1 MNTKAIIDFA
11 QDEDGAA
18 FRETLYSEIQQRVHA
33 HIDAKRQEIAHNLIA
48 QKEVESNE
56 EV

>member
-11 QDEDGAA
+11 QDEDGSA
-18 FRETLYSEIQQRVHA
+18 FREALYTEIQQRVHA
-33 HIDAKRQEIAHNLIA
+33 HIDAKRQEIAQNLIA
-48 QKEVESNE
+48 QQEVVSNE